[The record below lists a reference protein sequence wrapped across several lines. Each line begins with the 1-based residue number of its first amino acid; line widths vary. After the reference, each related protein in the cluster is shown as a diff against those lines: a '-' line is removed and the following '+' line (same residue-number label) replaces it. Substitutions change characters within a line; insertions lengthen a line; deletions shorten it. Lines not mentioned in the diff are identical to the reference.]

1 MLRRTALKSMIAGPG
16 ALALG
21 GAEGR
26 KPNIIL
32 ISLDQLDAGRLHTY
46 GNPRK
51 TSPNLDR
58 LAAEGTRLSNF
69 YAASPWTTPSYGSIM
84 TSQYPSRHGATL
96 FHPPGIPGLKPDAT
110 PLAEIFQGAGYK
122 TAAFVNNGVAGPFLT
137 GRGFAEYDQ
146 GQRRPLTITERS
158 DYTAS
163 QKPPS
168 NADERSAYLSQS
180 FRAPATNQRILRW
193 LDANGNANAKDPFFL
208 FLLYFEP
215 HSPYDPPPEHDLF
228 KNDAY
233 PEATNTGY
241 DVTKGSLFRK
251 ANLRDPK
258 AIERLYQLY
267 DGKIHFIDYYIG
279 ELVDRLRA
287 KGLDQ
292 NTILLLTSDH
302 GELVYQHV
310 DDYMTF
316 DHRSLYNN
324 VLHVPFYLWGKGIP
338 QGKVVHSL
346 GSHVDIAPTL
356 LELAGLAPKRDAQG
370 FSLAPVIQGK
380 KESVRKFVVSEQDV
394 LEPLRAVNDG
404 RYKLIW
410 NTRTGAQ
417 LLFDRH
423 SDPAERHNIAARNP
437 AVVERLT
444 GLLTTWRK
452 ENEIEP
458 EWRAGRWREIA
469 EKGAPVQIVDE
480 VTTGAHLQLT
490 GPGWKPVD
498 GNGNFGGGAYW
509 TEAAKPGET
518 ERTATWRSD
527 NPLIGD
533 YRVSIWYGGLP
544 EGRVAADAP
553 FTVVSKSGAK
563 KFPIDQTANAGKWQ
577 ELGVFEDPLH
587 VILTNRAG
595 GRILVDA
602 VKFERL
608 G

>member
-1 MLRRTALKSMIAGPG
+1 MLRRTALKTMIAGSG

-46 GNPRK
+46 GNPRQ

-58 LAAEGTRLSNF
+58 LAAEGVRLQNF
-69 YAASPWTTPSYGSIM
+69 YAASPWTTPSYGAIM

-96 FHPPGIPGLKPDAT
+96 FHPPGIPGLKPDAA
-110 PLAEIFQGAGYK
+110 PLAEIFQAAGYK
-122 TAAFVNNGVAGPFLT
+122 TAAFVNNSVAGPFLT
-137 GRGFAEYDQ
+137 GRGFAEYDE
-146 GQRRPLTITERS
+146 GQRRPVTITERP
-158 DYTAS
+158 DYVAS
-163 QKPPS
+163 QKPA
-168 NADERSAYLSQS
+168 NAGERQEYLTQH
-180 FRAPATNQRILRW
+180 FRAPATNQRIFKW
-193 LDANGNANAKDPFFL
+193 LDANDRDTFFL

-215 HSPYDPPPEHDLF
+215 HSPYDPPAEHDLF

-241 DVTKGSLFRK
+241 DVEKGALFRK

-267 DGKIHFIDYYIG
+267 DGKIHFIDHYIG

-287 KGLDQ
+287 KGLDE

-316 DHRSLYNN
+316 DHRSLYHN

-338 QGKVVHSL
+338 KGKVVESL

-356 LELAGLAPKRDAQG
+356 LELAGLPPKRDAQG
-370 FSLAPVIQGK
+370 VSLVPAIRGTK
-380 KESVRKFVVSEQDV
+380 KSVRESVVSEQDV
-394 LEPLRAVNDG
+394 LEPLRAVYDG

-410 NTRTGAQ
+410 NKRTGAR
-417 LLFDRH
+417 LLFDHH
-423 SDPAERHNIAARNP
+423 SDPAERHDIAARNP

-444 GLLTTWRK
+444 GVLTGWQK
-452 ENEIEP
+452 ESETEP
-458 EWRAGRWREIA
+458 EWRAQRWREIA
-469 EKGAPVQIVDE
+469 AKGAPEQIVDE

-490 GPGWKPVD
+490 GVGWKTVD
-498 GNGNFGGGAYW
+498 GHGNYGGGAYW
-509 TEAAKPGET
+509 TEAAKPGEVP
-518 ERTATWRSD
+518 RTATWRSD
-527 NPLIGD
+527 NPLIGN
-533 YRVSIWYGGLP
+533 YRVSIWYGALP
-544 EGRVAADAP
+544 EGGVAADAG

-563 KFPIDQTANAGKWQ
+563 EVRIDQTRNAGAWQ

-587 VILTNRAG
+587 VVLTNRAA